1 MPVSLPRF
9 PYYLE
14 YADIRLVSPLA
25 RSPAHTALLAIE
37 RNEAPANDRLYQRL
51 ARRLLAELAAGTYGI
66 GDRLPAERELAI
78 GYGASRPAVR
88 EALIALEVQGFVEV
102 RVGSGA
108 YVCRLPGQGEE
119 PGFAI
124 TAFEL
129 TEARIMFEGEAAA
142 LAAVQ
147 ITEAELDVLD
157 GLVDAMTTE
166 NLLAEVTEIADR
178 DFHMAIAKATRNA
191 GVVRTIEDLWHIR
204 STSPE
209 CALLHSKARNA
220 KVRPVVAEHTAIV
233 DALRAGDAARARA
246 AMRAHLTSVMDH
258 LLFQTEEK
266 AMEEAR
272 LALAETRQRYGGKVG
287 GGSIDGGR
295 IEP

>member
-1 MPVSLPRF
+1 MAKPASQP
-9 PYYLE
+9 
-14 YADIRLVSPLA
+14 ASPN
-25 RSPAHTALLAIE
+25 ALFVVG
-37 RNEAPANDRLYQRL
+37 RYDAPANDRLYQRL
-51 ARRLLAELAAGTYGI
+51 ARRLFEELVAGTYAI

-78 GYGASRPAVR
+78 EYGASRPAVR
-88 EALIALEVQGFVEV
+88 EALIALEVQGFIEV

-147 ITEAELDVLD
+147 ISDAEIELLD
-157 GLVDAMTTE
+157 GLVEAMTTE
-166 NLLAEVTEIADR
+166 NLLAEVTENADR

-191 GVVRTIEDLWHIR
+191 GVVRTIEDLWHLR

-209 CALLHSKARNA
+209 CALLHAKARNA
-220 KVRPVVAEHTAIV
+220 KVRPVVAEHAAIV
-233 DALRAGDAARARA
+233 DALRARDAAAARG

-258 LLFQTEEK
+258 LLFKTEEM
-266 AMEEAR
+266 AMEQAR
-272 LALAETRQRYGGKVG
+272 LALATTRQRYGGPP
-287 GGSIDGGR
+287 SA
-295 IEP
+295 

>member
-1 MPVSLPRF
+1 M
-9 PYYLE
+9 
-14 YADIRLVSPLA
+14 AKAAA
-25 RSPAHTALLAIE
+25 RKTLSTVGAYDP
-37 RNEAPANDRLYQRL
+37 PANDRLYQRI
-51 ARRLLAELAAGTYGI
+51 ARQLVEQLTIGTYAI

-78 GYGASRPAVR
+78 DYGASRPAVR
-88 EALIALEVQGFVEV
+88 EALIALEVQGLIEV

-147 ITEAELDVLD
+147 ISDGEVRVLD

-191 GVVRTIEDLWHIR
+191 GVVRTIEDLWHLR

-209 CALLHSKARNA
+209 CALLHAKARNA
-220 KVRPVVAEHTAIV
+220 KVRPVVAEHAAIV
-233 DALRAGDAARARA
+233 DALRARDAVGARA

-258 LLFQTEEK
+258 LLFQTEEM
-266 AMEEAR
+266 AMEQAR
-272 LALAETRQRYGGKVG
+272 LALAETRQRYGGIAP
-287 GGSIDGGR
+287 S
-295 IEP
+295 

>member
-1 MPVSLPRF
+1 MAKSASRTAPFPVGKYDP
-9 PYYLE
+9 P
-14 YADIRLVSPLA
+14 P
-25 RSPAHTALLAIE
+25 
-37 RNEAPANDRLYQRL
+37 NDRLYQRL
-51 ARRLLAELAAGTYGI
+51 ARRLFDELAAGTYGI

-78 GYGASRPAVR
+78 DYGASRPAVR

-147 ITEAELDVLD
+147 ITDDELDQLD
-157 GLVDAMTTE
+157 GLIDAMATE
-166 NLLAEVTEIADR
+166 NLLAEVTEVADR
-178 DFHMAIAKATRNA
+178 DFHMAIAKSTRNA
-191 GVVRTIEDLWHIR
+191 GVVRTIEDLWHLR

-209 CALLHSKARNA
+209 CALLHAKARNA

-233 DALRAGDAARARA
+233 HALRAHDATGARA

-258 LLFQTEEK
+258 LLFQTEEM
-266 AMEEAR
+266 AMEQAR
-272 LALAETRQRYGGKVG
+272 LALAETRHRYGG
-287 GGSIDGGR
+287 SAR
-295 IEP
+295 S

>member
-1 MPVSLPRF
+1 MAVSLRRF
-9 PYYLE
+9 PYYHRSA
-14 YADIRLVSPLA
+14 YIRLVSPLV
-25 RSPAHTALLAIE
+25 RPPAHNTPPAVE

-51 ARRLLAELAAGTYGI
+51 ARRLLEELAAGTYGI

-142 LAAVQ
+142 LAATQ
-147 ITEAELDVLD
+147 ISDAELDILD

-166 NLLAEVTEIADR
+166 NLRAEVTEIADR
-178 DFHMAIAKATRNA
+178 DFQLAIAKATRNA
-191 GVVRTIEDLWHIR
+191 GVVRTIEDLWHLR

-209 CALLHSKARNA
+209 CALLHAKARNA
-220 KVRPVVAEHTAIV
+220 KVRPVVAEHAAIV
-233 DALRAGDAARARA
+233 DALRARDAVGARA

-258 LLFQTEEK
+258 LLFQTEEM
-266 AMEEAR
+266 AMEQAR
-272 LALAETRQRYGGKVG
+272 LALAETRQRYGGIAP
-287 GGSIDGGR
+287 S
-295 IEP
+295 

>member
-1 MPVSLPRF
+1 MTRAAIHTVSF
-9 PYYLE
+9 
-14 YADIRLVSPLA
+14 
-25 RSPAHTALLAIE
+25 ALGSHE
-37 RNEAPANDRLYQRL
+37 TPANDRLYQRL
-51 ARRLLAELAAGTYGI
+51 ARRLFEELAAGTYAI
-66 GDRLPAERELAI
+66 GDRLPAERELAVD
-78 GYGASRPAVR
+78 YGASRPVVR

-147 ITEAELDVLD
+147 ITEGELDALD
-157 GLVDAMTTE
+157 GLVAAMKTE

-191 GVVRTIEDLWHIR
+191 GVVRTIEDLWHLR
-204 STSPE
+204 SKSPE
-209 CALLHSKARNA
+209 CALLHAKARNA
-220 KVRPVVAEHTAIV
+220 KVRPVVVEHSAIV
-233 DALRAGDAARARA
+233 DALRLRDAAGARS
-246 AMRAHLTSVMDH
+246 AMRAHLTAVMDH
-258 LLFQTEEK
+258 LLFRTEEM
-266 AMEEAR
+266 AMEQAR
-272 LALAETRQRYGGKVG
+272 LALATTRKRYGVRPG
-287 GGSIDGGR
+287 I
-295 IEP
+295 

>member
-1 MPVSLPRF
+1 M
-9 PYYLE
+9 
-14 YADIRLVSPLA
+14 AKAAA
-25 RSPAHTALLAIE
+25 RKTLSTVGAYDP
-37 RNEAPANDRLYQRL
+37 PANDRLYQRI
-51 ARRLLAELAAGTYGI
+51 ARQLVEQLTMGTYAI

-78 GYGASRPAVR
+78 DYGASRPAVR
-88 EALIALEVQGFVEV
+88 EALIALEVQGLIEV

-147 ITEAELDVLD
+147 ISDGEVRVLD

-191 GVVRTIEDLWHIR
+191 GVVRTIEDLWHLR

-209 CALLHSKARNA
+209 CALLHAKARNA
-220 KVRPVVAEHTAIV
+220 KVRPVVAEHAAIV
-233 DALRAGDAARARA
+233 DALRARDAVGARA

-258 LLFQTEEK
+258 LLFQTEEM
-266 AMEEAR
+266 AMEQAR
-272 LALAETRQRYGGKVG
+272 LALAETRQRYGGIAP
-287 GGSIDGGR
+287 S
-295 IEP
+295 

>member
-1 MPVSLPRF
+1 MVKPEVQN
-9 PYYLE
+9 
-14 YADIRLVSPLA
+14 
-25 RSPAHTALLAIE
+25 ALFGGG
-37 RNEAPANDRLYQRL
+37 RPDAPGKDRLYQRL
-51 ARRLLAELAAGTYGI
+51 ARRLFEELVAGTYAV

-78 GYGASRPAVR
+78 EYGASRPAVR
-88 EALIALEVQGFVEV
+88 EALIALEVQGFIEV

-147 ITEAELDVLD
+147 ITDAEVQQLDALVEAM
-157 GLVDAMTTE
+157 ATE

-178 DFHMAIAKATRNA
+178 DFHMTIARATRNA
-191 GVVRTIEDLWHIR
+191 GVVRTIEDLWHLR

-209 CALLHSKARNA
+209 CALLHAKARNA
-220 KVRPVVAEHTAIV
+220 MVRPVVAEHAAIV
-233 DALRAGDAARARA
+233 DALRARDAAAART
-246 AMRAHLTSVMDH
+246 AMRVHLTSVMDH
-258 LLFQTEEK
+258 LLFQTEEM

-272 LALAETRQRYGGKVG
+272 RAVASTRQRYGAAT
-287 GGSIDGGR
+287 GR
-295 IEP
+295 

>member
-1 MPVSLPRF
+1 MVKKAAHNVL
-9 PYYLE
+9 
-14 YADIRLVSPLA
+14 YAVGTYDP
-25 RSPAHTALLAIE
+25 
-37 RNEAPANDRLYQRL
+37 PANDRLYQRI
-51 ARRLLAELAAGTYGI
+51 ARRLVDELTAGTYAI
-66 GDRLPAERELAI
+66 GDRLPAERDLAVE
-78 GYGASRPAVR
+78 YSASRPAVR
-88 EALIALEVQGFVEV
+88 EALIALEVQGFIEV

-142 LAAVQ
+142 LAAGQ
-147 ITEAELDVLD
+147 ITGAELDLLD

-191 GVVRTIEDLWHIR
+191 GVVRTIEDLWHLR

-209 CALLHSKARNA
+209 CALLHAKARNA

-233 DALRAGDAARARA
+233 DALRARDVVGARA

-258 LLFQTEEK
+258 LLFQTEEI
-266 AMEEAR
+266 AMEQAR
-272 LALAETRQRYGGKVG
+272 LALAETRQRYGGSAV
-287 GGSIDGGR
+287 S
-295 IEP
+295 

>member
-1 MPVSLPRF
+1 M
-9 PYYLE
+9 
-14 YADIRLVSPLA
+14 AKAAA
-25 RSPAHTALLAIE
+25 RKTLSTVGAYDP
-37 RNEAPANDRLYQRL
+37 PANDRLYQRI
-51 ARRLLAELAAGTYGI
+51 ARQLVEQLTIGTYAI

-78 GYGASRPAVR
+78 DYGASRPAVR
-88 EALIALEVQGFVEV
+88 EALIALEVQGLIEV

-147 ITEAELDVLD
+147 ISDAEVRVLD

-191 GVVRTIEDLWHIR
+191 GVVRTIEDLWHLR

-209 CALLHSKARNA
+209 CALLHAKARNA
-220 KVRPVVAEHTAIV
+220 KVRPVVAEHAAIV
-233 DALRAGDAARARA
+233 DALRARDAVGARS

-258 LLFQTEEK
+258 LLFQTEEM
-266 AMEEAR
+266 AMEQAR
-272 LALAETRQRYGGKVG
+272 LALAETRQRYGGIAP
-287 GGSIDGGR
+287 S
-295 IEP
+295 

>member
-1 MPVSLPRF
+1 M
-9 PYYLE
+9 
-14 YADIRLVSPLA
+14 AKAAA
-25 RSPAHTALLAIE
+25 RKTLSTVGAYDP
-37 RNEAPANDRLYQRL
+37 PANDRLYQRI
-51 ARRLLAELAAGTYGI
+51 ARQLVEQLTMGTYAI

-78 GYGASRPAVR
+78 DYGASRPAVR
-88 EALIALEVQGFVEV
+88 EALIALEVQGLIEV

-147 ITEAELDVLD
+147 ISDAEVRVLD

-191 GVVRTIEDLWHIR
+191 GVVRTIEDLWHLR

-209 CALLHSKARNA
+209 CALLHAKARNA
-220 KVRPVVAEHTAIV
+220 KVRPVVAEHAAIV
-233 DALRAGDAARARA
+233 DALRARDAVGARA

-258 LLFQTEEK
+258 LLFQTEEM
-266 AMEEAR
+266 AMERAR
-272 LALAETRQRYGGKVG
+272 LALAETRQRYGGIAP
-287 GGSIDGGR
+287 S
-295 IEP
+295 

>member
-1 MPVSLPRF
+1 M
-9 PYYLE
+9 
-14 YADIRLVSPLA
+14 AKAAA
-25 RSPAHTALLAIE
+25 RKTLSTVGAYDP
-37 RNEAPANDRLYQRL
+37 PANDRLYQRI
-51 ARRLLAELAAGTYGI
+51 ARQLVEQLTIGTYAI

-78 GYGASRPAVR
+78 DYGASRPAVR
-88 EALIALEVQGFVEV
+88 EALIALEVQGLIEV

-147 ITEAELDVLD
+147 ISDAEVRVLD

-191 GVVRTIEDLWHIR
+191 GVVRTIEDLWHLR

-209 CALLHSKARNA
+209 CALLHAKARNA
-220 KVRPVVAEHTAIV
+220 KVRPVVAEHAAIV
-233 DALRAGDAARARA
+233 DALRARDAVGARA

-258 LLFQTEEK
+258 LLFQTGEM
-266 AMEEAR
+266 AMEQAR
-272 LALAETRQRYGGKVG
+272 LALAETRQRYGGIAP
-287 GGSIDGGR
+287 S
-295 IEP
+295 